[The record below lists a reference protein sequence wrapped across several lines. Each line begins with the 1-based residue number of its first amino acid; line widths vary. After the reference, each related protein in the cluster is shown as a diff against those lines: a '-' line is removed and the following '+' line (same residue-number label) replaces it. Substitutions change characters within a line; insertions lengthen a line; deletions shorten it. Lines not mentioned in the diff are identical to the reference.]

1 MSEAEAPERS
11 ETEAPERSETEAPER
26 SETEKA
32 LQKRFAAALMPNY
45 GVPPLAISRGQG
57 CRVWDPDGNEYL
69 DLIAGI
75 AVSSLGHAHPA
86 IVEAVSRQ
94 VAEVAH
100 TSNLFL
106 HEREIELAERLLILL
121 GQPGGTTP
129 PDPPARAE
137 DGRVFFANS
146 GAEANEAAVK
156 LVRRI
161 AGPGRPVIVAA
172 ERSFHGRTMGALAL
186 TGKESIRAP
195 FGPFGLT
202 VRFVP
207 YGDAAALRT
216 AVGADVAAVFL
227 EPVLGES
234 GVVPAPEGY
243 LRAAREACD
252 QAGALLVLDE
262 IQSGIGRAGVWF
274 AHQAAGVRPDV
285 LTLAKGLG
293 GGLPI
298 GACIGLGAAGAGF
311 AKGDHG
317 STFGG
322 NPVACAAALAVLE
335 TIERDG
341 LLAHV
346 TAVGEHL
353 AAGLSQISHP
363 LVAGVRGLG
372 LWRAVVLTA
381 EVASDVEAAAR
392 RAGFLVNAVQPDA
405 IRLAP
410 PLILSAAQADEFIAA
425 LPGILAEASS

>member
-1 MSEAEAPERS
+1 LS
-11 ETEAPERSETEAPER
+11 ETE
-26 SETEKA
+26 A

-45 GVPPLAISRGQG
+45 GLPPLAISHGRG
-57 CRVWDPDGNEYL
+57 CRVWDADGREYL

-86 IVEAVSRQ
+86 LVEAVSRQ

-106 HEREIELAERLLILL
+106 HEREVELAERILSLL
-121 GQPGGTTP
+121 GG
-129 PDPPARAE
+129 

-161 AGPGRPVIVAA
+161 QGPARPVIVAA

-207 YGDAAALRT
+207 YGDTAALRG

-227 EPVLGES
+227 EPGLGES

-243 LRAAREACD
+243 LTAAREACD
-252 QAGALLVLDE
+252 AAGALLVLDE
-262 IQSGIGRAGVWF
+262 IQSGIGRTGAWF
-274 AHQAAGVRPDV
+274 AHQGTGVRPDV

-298 GACIGLGAAGAGF
+298 GACVGLGAAGGGF

-322 NPVACAAALAVLE
+322 NPVACAAALAVLD

-353 AAGLSQISHP
+353 TAGLGEVSHP
-363 LVAGVRGLG
+363 LVADVRGAG
-372 LWRAVVLTA
+372 LWRAVALTA
-381 EVASDVEAAAR
+381 EVAPDVEAAAR
-392 RAGFLVNAVQPDA
+392 QAGFLVNAVQPDA

-410 PLILSAAQADEFIAA
+410 PLILSAAEADEFVAA
-425 LPGILAEASS
+425 LPQILTKVSS

>member
-1 MSEAEAPERS
+1 MS
-11 ETEAPERSETEAPER
+11 ETEAPERSETAV
-26 SETEKA
+26 
-32 LQKRFAAALMPNY
+32 LQKRFEAAFMPNY

-57 CRVWDPDGNEYL
+57 CRVWDADGREYL

-75 AVSSLGHAHPA
+75 AVSALGHAHPA
-86 IVEAVSRQ
+86 IVAAVSRQ

-106 HEREIELAERLLILL
+106 HEREIELAERILALL
-121 GQPGGTTP
+121 
-129 PDPPARAE
+129 DA

-207 YGDAAALRT
+207 YGDAAALRA
-216 AVGADVAAVFL
+216 AVGPDVAAVFL
-227 EPVLGES
+227 EPGLGES

-243 LRAAREACD
+243 LLAAREACD
-252 QAGALLVLDE
+252 AAGALLVLDE
-262 IQSGIGRAGVWF
+262 IQSGIGRTGVWF

-298 GACIGLGAAGAGF
+298 GMCVGLGPAGTGF

-322 NPVACAAALAVLE
+322 NPVACAAALAVLD

-346 TAVGEHL
+346 TSVGEHL
-353 AAGLSQISHP
+353 AAGLKAVDHP
-363 LVAGVRGLG
+363 LVAGVRGAG
-372 LWRAVVLTA
+372 LWRAIVLTA
-381 EVASDVEAAAR
+381 DVAPDVEAAAR

-410 PLILSAAQADEFIAA
+410 PLILSAAEADEFVAA
-425 LPGILAEASS
+425 LPRILDEVSR

>member
-1 MSEAEAPERS
+1 MTS
-11 ETEAPERSETEAPER
+11 TES
-26 SETEKA
+26 
-32 LQKRFAAALMPNY
+32 LQKRFAAAFMPNY

-57 CRVWDPDGNEYL
+57 CRVRDADGREYL

-100 TSNLFL
+100 TSNLYL
-106 HEREIELAERLLILL
+106 HEREIELAERILALLN
-121 GQPGGTTP
+121 
-129 PDPPARAE
+129 A

-146 GAEANEAAVK
+146 GAEANEAAIK

-161 AGPGRPVIVAA
+161 AGPARPVIVSA
-172 ERSFHGRTMGALAL
+172 ERSFHGRTMGSLAL

-207 YGDAAALRT
+207 YGDAAALRA
-216 AVGADVAAVFL
+216 AVGPDVAAVFL
-227 EPVLGES
+227 EPGLGES

-243 LRAAREACD
+243 LLAARQACD
-252 QAGALLVLDE
+252 EAGALLVLDE
-262 IQSGIGRAGVWF
+262 IQSGIGRTGAWF

-298 GACIGLGAAGAGF
+298 GMCVGLGAARDGF
-311 AKGDHG
+311 ARGDHG

-322 NPVACAAALAVLE
+322 NPVACAAALAVLD

-346 TAVGEHL
+346 TVVGEHL
-353 AAGLSQISHP
+353 ASGLNQISHP
-363 LVAGVRGLG
+363 LLAGVRGVG
-372 LWRAVVLTA
+372 LWRAIVLTA
-381 EVASDVEAAAR
+381 EVAPDVEAAAR

-410 PLILSAAQADEFIAA
+410 PLILSAGQADEFIAA
-425 LPGILAEASS
+425 LPGILDEVTA

>member
-1 MSEAEAPERS
+1 VS
-11 ETEAPERSETEAPER
+11 ETE
-26 SETEKA
+26 A

-45 GVPPLAISRGQG
+45 GLPPVAISRGAG
-57 CRVWDPDGNEYL
+57 CLVWDPDGREYL

-86 IVEAVSRQ
+86 IIEAVSRQ

-106 HEREIELAERLLILL
+106 HEREVDLAERLLVLL
-121 GQPGGTTP
+121 GG
-129 PDPPARAE
+129 

-146 GAEANEAAVK
+146 GTEANEAAIK
-156 LVRRI
+156 LVRRRQ
-161 AGPGRPVIVAA
+161 GPGRPVFVAV
-172 ERSFHGRTMGALAL
+172 EGGFHGRTMGALAL
-186 TGKESIRAP
+186 TGKASIREP

-207 YGDAAALRT
+207 FGDAGALTAA
-216 AVGADVAAVFL
+216 VDADVAGVFL
-227 EPVLGES
+227 EPALGEG
-234 GVVPAPEGY
+234 GVVPAPAGY
-243 LRAAREACD
+243 LGAARAACD

-262 IQSGIGRAGVWF
+262 IQSAIGRTGTWF
-274 AHQAAGVRPDV
+274 AHQSEGIRPDV

-298 GACIGLGAAGAGF
+298 GACIGLGASGTGF

-335 TIERDG
+335 VIERDG

-346 TAVGEHL
+346 TQVGEQL
-353 AAGLSQISHP
+353 VASLEAIRHP
-363 LVAGVRGLG
+363 LVAGVRGRG
-372 LWRAVVLTA
+372 LWLAVVLTA
-381 EVASDVEAAAR
+381 EVAAKVEGAAR

-410 PLILSAAQADEFIAA
+410 PLILSTDQARQFTDALPAILDAAQRT
-425 LPGILAEASS
+425 G